1 MDTLGLFSNA
11 DDLRVRE
18 QVLAKLSAL
27 CRGWVTRVS
36 LDLGFPEA
44 EAARAGVKLF
54 TYGSY
59 RLGVFN
65 AASDID
71 ALVVGPQHVTR
82 NDFFTQFPDVLRQ
95 QPEATHV
102 NPVTEA
108 YVPVLKVVF
117 GGIELDLQYASLP
130 YDRIP
135 ETLSLKGD
143 DFMRSLAT
151 CDDDKLVRA
160 VNGTRDTDML
170 LELVP
175 DRDVYRL
182 ALRLVRLWAKERGV
196 YGNKVGFPG
205 GFAWSVML
213 AHVCQMYPHACA
225 STVLAKF
232 FKTLMLWPWHERPVL
247 LCRLVQQ
254 TDVFGSK
261 LPGRR
266 FAVWGEDENPR
277 VKDLMPVITPAFPS
291 MNSTH
296 NVTES
301 TKQLML
307 DEFERG
313 RRLLEGAPICEESWY
328 KLCER
333 TNFFSRYNFFYR
345 IDLHATTEERFS
357 QWKGLVESKIRFLSL
372 QVENAL
378 PGMLA
383 QPLQEQF
390 HPTDIKT
397 ITVQLMPRQTIPAP
411 EHHATY
417 FVGIKRMRGSTAT
430 HSITELQEQA
440 MEFLHNAIP
449 LNNLWD
455 GKYISVRCVR
465 RDEIPVSVRKESAER
480 ASVKP
485 SLVCSNNNNNTNTI
499 IALHI
504 MFMVLLVHTHT
515 VCKKEVVQHGND
527 RNHTSG
533 KETLKGCCCSRL
545 LIRTKKNGILFLTSV
560 EWCWCSC
567 CSCVWWCCW
576 WCSFSSS
583 SCLCSCP
590 LDEHPCLP
598 LQAL

>member
-1 MDTLGLFSNA
+1 MSGEKEVKDTAGTAMQTSTGTEAGKKETKKEGGGPGTKGPTEEELRETESLRRAVDTLGLFSNA
-11 DDLRVRE
+11 EDLRVRE

-36 LDLGFPEA
+36 LDKGLPEA

-65 AASDID
+65 AGSDID
-71 ALVVGPQHVTR
+71 ALVVGPQHVKR
-82 NDFFTQFPDVLRQ
+82 EDFFTQFPDVLRE

-130 YDRIP
+130 LDRIP
-135 ETLSLKGD
+135 ETLSLRGN
-143 DFMRSLAT
+143 DFMAKLAT
-151 CDDDKLVRA
+151 CDDEKLVRA
-160 VNGTRDTDML
+160 LNGTRDTDML

-213 AHVCQMYPHACA
+213 AHVCQMYPRACA

-254 TDVFGSK
+254 TEVFGKK
-261 LPGRR
+261 LPLRQ
-266 FAVWGEDENPR
+266 FSVWGEDETPH
-277 VKDLMPVITPAFPS
+277 VKELMPVITPAFPS
-291 MNSTH
+291 MNSTY

-307 DEFERG
+307 DEFDRG

-333 TNFFSRYNFFYR
+333 TNFFARYNHFYR
-345 IDLHATTEERFS
+345 IDIHAATEELFS
-357 QWKGLVESKIRFLSL
+357 QWKGFVESKIRHLSL
-372 QVENAL
+372 QVQDAFQD
-378 PGMLA
+378 MLA

-390 HPTDIKT
+390 HPNDVKNVMTPF
-397 ITVQLMPRQTIPAP
+397 MPPQTIPAP

-417 FVGIKRMRGSTAT
+417 FVGIKRVRGSTAT
-430 HSITELQEQA
+430 HTFAEFQERAMVFRQFVYSSIPP
-440 MEFLHNAIP
+440 NS
-449 LNNLWD
+449 WD
-455 GKYISVRCVR
+455 GKYIWVRCVQR
-465 RDEIPVSVRKESAER
+465 KEIPVSVLKENAER

-485 SLVCSNNNNNTNTI
+485 SLVCVFFFQSFCFFCFCISCFVCSN
-499 IALHI
+499 
-504 MFMVLLVHTHT
+504 T
-515 VCKKEVVQHGND
+515 VRKKEIIKQWRHRSYSSN
-527 RNHTSG
+527 
-533 KETLKGCCCSRL
+533 KETLR
-545 LIRTKKNGILFLTSV
+545 V
-560 EWCWCSC
+560 
-567 CSCVWWCCW
+567 VADD
-576 WCSFSSS
+576 SF
-583 SCLCSCP
+583 
-590 LDEHPCLP
+590 H
-598 LQAL
+598 